1 MYPPIQL
8 TNSLHRKK
16 ETFSPLNA
24 PHVGMYVC
32 GVTPYDHAHL
42 GHARCYV
49 TFDTLARLLK
59 FAGYQVTYVRNYT
72 DIEDKIIAKA
82 VQNEQSVDQIAT
94 TFITSY
100 QEDMAK
106 LNCLTP
112 DIEPKVTTHIPE
124 IIAFIEGLVSSGN
137 AYTTNGDVYFDIT
150 THATYGTLSGKKL
163 DDLIAGSR
171 VAVNEQKRN
180 AGDFALWKGNSN
192 REFWDSPWG
201 YGRPGWHIECSAMAH
216 KHLGNT
222 VDIHGGGMD
231 LMFPHH
237 ENECAQSESLTKK
250 PLANIWLHNAFI
262 NINKE
267 KMSKSLGNA
276 VNLKQVFTSIDPM
289 VLRFYFLQHHYRTP
303 LDFEPAEFEGVKT
316 AYKKLCTL
324 NTDAPPD
331 AQEHPDT
338 KLIIGNITGALF
350 DDLNTPKA
358 LGIIFEHLS
367 IIKQHTSLRQ
377 EVVNV
382 LQKVL
387 GLTLNQLENAM
398 QVTPEIALLLQERDN
413 ARQNKDWA
421 KADALRTEL
430 TKLGYVA
437 QDKKL

>member
-1 MYPPIQL
+1 MLPLLQL

-16 ETFSPLNA
+16 ETFQPITPA
-24 PHVGMYVC
+24 QVKMYVC

-42 GHARCYV
+42 GHARCYT

-59 FAGYQVTYVRNYT
+59 FVGYQVTYVRNYT

-82 VQNEQSVDQIAT
+82 SQTGKSVDQVAD
-94 TFITSY
+94 TFIKSY
-100 QEDMAK
+100 QEDMAQ
-106 LNCLTP
+106 LNCLIP

-124 IIAFIEGLVSSGN
+124 IIAFIEELITAGHAYVS
-137 AYTTNGDVYFDIT
+137 NGDVYFDIT
-150 THATYGTLSGKKL
+150 THTTYGTLSGKKL

-171 VAVNEQKRN
+171 VAINEQKRN
-180 AGDFALWKGNSN
+180 PGDFALWKGNTTN
-192 REFWDSPWG
+192 EFWPSPWG
-201 YGRPGWHIECSAMAH
+201 YGRPGWHIECSAMAQ
-216 KHLGNT
+216 KHLGRT

-237 ENECAQSESLTKK
+237 ENECAQSESFTKQ

-276 VNLKQVFTSIDPM
+276 INLKQIFLTIDPM

-303 LDFEPAEFEGVKT
+303 LDFEPAEFDGVKT
-316 AYKKLCTL
+316 AYKKLCAL
-324 NTDAPPD
+324 NT
-331 AQEHPDT
+331 E
-338 KLIIGNITGALF
+338 LIKDIHNREESTTITDDIMQALL

-367 IIKQHTSLRQ
+367 IIKQSTTLRSR
-377 EVVNV
+377 VVNI
-382 LQKVL
+382 LQNVF
-387 GLTLNQLENAM
+387 GLTLNQLENTA
-398 QVTPEIALLLQERDN
+398 QVTPEIALLLQEREK

-421 KADALRTEL
+421 KADALRSEL
-430 TKLGYVA
+430 TRLGYVA